1 MLLLSQLT
9 IQFKEISVYS
19 YAVDILLSFY
29 LLKSITRRKR
39 MPQDEKKTPVQHT
52 EEKKHQYH
60 PQFANS
66 LYLELRENKN
76 DLEFNEEY
84 VLNTG
89 PLSIDLLIIKK
100 NNNAV
105 IKSGLGA
112 LFKKENIWEYKS
124 PGDKL
129 NYKTFNKG
137 LAYLHLYIATS
148 PDNLGIMDVT
158 VTFLRHS
165 KPIQLFK
172 KLSELG
178 YQVTEFE
185 PGIYHIKMHG
195 QPDIQIIVSKELDDR
210 YEWVK
215 ALNDNISHDKII
227 SLISDGKKLEET
239 DQDYASK
246 ILEFVLEINENRFE
260 EENKMGIIT
269 ELFEAEKKIRL
280 KDEQL
285 QSKDAEIA
293 SVKKELESQKE
304 ETANLKKR
312 IKQLEKKLSSVAML

>member
-1 MLLLSQLT
+1 
-9 IQFKEISVYS
+9 
-19 YAVDILLSFY
+19 
-29 LLKSITRRKR
+29 
-39 MPQDEKKTPVQHT
+39 MPQDDKKTSVQHP

-66 LYLELRENKN
+66 LHLELRENKN

-100 NNNAV
+100 NNDAV

-148 PDNLGIMDVT
+148 TDNLSISDIT
-158 VTFLRHS
+158 VTFLRHT
-165 KPIQLFK
+165 KPVRLFK
-172 KLSELG
+172 KLEESG
-178 YQVTEFE
+178 YQITAFE
-185 PGIYHIKMHG
+185 PGIYHIKMPG
-195 QPDIQIIVSKELDDR
+195 QPDIQIIVSKELNDR
-210 YEWVK
+210 YEWIK
-215 ALNDNISHDKII
+215 ALNDNVSHDVIEM
-227 SLISDGKKLEET
+227 LISDGKKLEEA

-246 ILEFVLEINENRFE
+246 ILEFVLEINENSFE

-269 ELFEAEKKIRL
+269 ELFEAEKQIRL
-280 KDEQL
+280 KDEEL
-285 QSKDAEIA
+285 A

-304 ETANLKKR
+304 EASNLKKR
-312 IKQLEKKLSSVAML
+312 IEQLEKKLSSVAML

>member
-1 MLLLSQLT
+1 
-9 IQFKEISVYS
+9 
-19 YAVDILLSFY
+19 
-29 LLKSITRRKR
+29 
-39 MPQDEKKTPVQHT
+39 MPQDDKKTSVQHP

-66 LYLELRENKN
+66 LHLELRENKN

-100 NNNAV
+100 SNDAV

-148 PDNLGIMDVT
+148 TDNLSISDIT
-158 VTFLRHS
+158 VTFLRHT
-165 KPIQLFK
+165 KPVRLFK
-172 KLSELG
+172 KLEESG
-178 YQVTEFE
+178 YQITAFE
-185 PGIYHIKMHG
+185 PGIYHIKMPG
-195 QPDIQIIVSKELDDR
+195 QPDIQIIVSKELNDR
-210 YEWVK
+210 YEWIK
-215 ALNDNISHDKII
+215 ALNDNVSHDVIKM
-227 SLISDGKKLEET
+227 LISDGKKLEEA

-246 ILEFVLEINENRFE
+246 ILEFVLEINENSFE

-269 ELFEAEKKIRL
+269 ELFEAEKQIKL
-280 KDEQL
+280 KDEEL
-285 QSKDAEIA
+285 A
-293 SVKKELESQKE
+293 STKKELETQKE
-304 ETANLKKR
+304 EVSNLKKR
-312 IKQLEKKLSSVAML
+312 IEQLEKKLNSVAIL

>member
-1 MLLLSQLT
+1 M
-9 IQFKEISVYS
+9 
-19 YAVDILLSFY
+19 A
-29 LLKSITRRKR
+29 
-39 MPQDEKKTPVQHT
+39 QDDKKTSEQHP
-52 EEKKHQYH
+52 EGKKHQYH

-66 LYLELRENKN
+66 LHLELRENKN

-100 NNNAV
+100 NNDAV

-148 PDNLGIMDVT
+148 TNNLNISDIT
-158 VTFLRHS
+158 VTFLRHT
-165 KPIQLFK
+165 KPVRLIK
-172 KLSELG
+172 KLEESG

-185 PGIYHIKMHG
+185 PGIYHIKMQG
-195 QPDIQIIVSKELDDR
+195 QPDVQIIVSKELDDR
-210 YEWVK
+210 YEWIK
-215 ALNDNISHDKII
+215 ALNDNVTHDTIKK
-227 SLISDGKKLEET
+227 LVLENDKLEES
-239 DQDYASK
+239 DQNYASK
-246 ILEFVLEINENRFE
+246 ILDFVLEINNNNLE
-260 EENKMGIIT
+260 EEDKMGIFT
-269 ELFEAEKKIRL
+269 ELFEAKKQIRL
-280 KDEQL
+280 KDEEL
-285 QSKDAEIA
+285 A
-293 SVKKELESQKE
+293 STKQELETQKE

-312 IKQLEKKLSSVAML
+312 IEQLEKKLNSVAML

>member
-1 MLLLSQLT
+1 MT
-9 IQFKEISVYS
+9 
-19 YAVDILLSFY
+19 
-29 LLKSITRRKR
+29 
-39 MPQDEKKTPVQHT
+39 QDNKKTSVQHP

-66 LYLELRENKN
+66 LHLELRENKN
-76 DLEFNEEY
+76 DLEFNEEC

-100 NNNAV
+100 SNDAV

-148 PDNLGIMDVT
+148 TDNLSISDIT
-158 VTFLRHS
+158 VTYLRHT
-165 KPIQLFK
+165 KPVRLFK
-172 KLSELG
+172 KLEESG
-178 YQVTEFE
+178 YQITAFE
-185 PGIYHIKMHG
+185 PGIYHIKMPG
-195 QPDIQIIVSKELDDR
+195 QPDIQIIVSKELDDK
-210 YEWVK
+210 YEWIKV
-215 ALNDNISHDKII
+215 LNDNVTHDTIKK
-227 SLISDGKKLEET
+227 LVLENDKLEET

-246 ILEFVLEINENRFE
+246 IIDFVWQINNYNLKE
-260 EENKMGIIT
+260 EDKMSVIT
-269 ELFEAEKKIRL
+269 DLLDARKQIKIR
-280 KDEQL
+280 DEQL

-293 SVKKELESQKE
+293 STKKELETQKE
-304 ETANLKKR
+304 EVSNLKKR
-312 IKQLEKKLSSVAML
+312 IEQLEKKLNSVAML

>member
-1 MLLLSQLT
+1 
-9 IQFKEISVYS
+9 
-19 YAVDILLSFY
+19 
-29 LLKSITRRKR
+29 
-39 MPQDEKKTPVQHT
+39 MPQDDKKTSVQHP

-66 LYLELRENKN
+66 LHLELRENKN

-100 NNNAV
+100 NNDAV

-124 PGDKL
+124 PRDKL

-148 PDNLGIMDVT
+148 TDNLNISDVT
-158 VTFLRHS
+158 VTFLRHT
-165 KPIQLFK
+165 KPVRLFK
-172 KLSELG
+172 KLDELG
-178 YQVTEFE
+178 YQITEFE
-185 PGIYHIKMHG
+185 PGIYHIKMSG

-210 YEWVK
+210 YEWIK
-215 ALNDNISHDKII
+215 SLNDNVSHDKIKE
-227 SLISDGKKLEET
+227 LISDKNRLEEP
-239 DQDYASK
+239 DKDYASK
-246 ILEFVLEINENRFE
+246 ILDFVFEINKNNLE
-260 EENKMGIIT
+260 EDDKMGVFT
-269 ELFEAEKKIRL
+269 ELYNAEKQIRL

-285 QSKDAEIA
+285 QTQNERLQTQNEQLQLKDAEIA
-293 SVKKELESQKE
+293 STKKELETQKE
-304 ETANLKKR
+304 EVSKLKKR
-312 IKQLEKKLSSVAML
+312 IEQLEKMCRTAML